1 MEREQVFISY
11 SHKDK
16 VWLDKLQTMLK
27 PMIRNQKNSVWDDT
41 KIQAGAKW
49 KEEIE
54 QALARARVAVLMVS
68 PDFLASDFIADHE
81 LPPLLD
87 AALKEGVKIIWIPT
101 SYCLYDETEIGKYQ
115 AVHNPNQPLDTLDS
129 ADLNKA
135 LVKICKTIKTAV
147 TESSQNP

>member
-27 PMIRNQKNSVWDDT
+27 PMIRNQTISVWDDT
-41 KIQAGAKW
+41 KIQAGVKW
-49 KEEIE
+49 KAEIE
-54 QALARARVAVLMVS
+54 QALARASVAVLMVS

-87 AALKEGVKIIWIPT
+87 AALKEGVKIIWIPI
-101 SYCLYDETEIGKYQ
+101 SYCLYDETEIGEYQ
-115 AVHNPNQPLDTLDS
+115 AVHNPNQPLDALS
-129 ADLNKA
+129 PADLNQA
-135 LVKICKTIKTAV
+135 LVKISKIIKTAV

>member
-16 VWLDKLQTMLK
+16 VWLDKLQTMLE
-27 PMIRNQKNSVWDDT
+27 PMIRKQTIFVWDDT

-54 QALARARVAVLMVS
+54 QALARASVAVLMVS

-87 AALKEGVKIIWIPT
+87 AALKEGVKIIWIPIT
-101 SYCLYDETEIGKYQ
+101 YCLYDETEIGEYQ
-115 AVHNPNQPLDTLDS
+115 AVYNPNQPLDTLNP

-135 LVKICKTIKTAV
+135 LVKICKEIKAAA
-147 TESSQNP
+147 TESTLNP

>member
-16 VWLDKLQTMLK
+16 VWLEKLQTMLR
-27 PMIRNQKNSVWDDT
+27 PLMRNQTIFVWDDT

-49 KEEIE
+49 KAEIE
-54 QALARARVAVLMVS
+54 QALARASVAVLMVS

-87 AALKEGVKIIWIPT
+87 AALKEGVKIIWIPI
-101 SYCLYDETEIGKYQ
+101 SYCLYKKTEIGEYQ
-115 AVHNPNQPLDTLDS
+115 AVHHPDKPLDSLNP
-129 ADLNKA
+129 ADLNEA
-135 LVKICKTIKTAV
+135 LVKICEAIEAAA

>member
-16 VWLDKLQTMLK
+16 VWLDKLRTMLK
-27 PMIRNQKNSVWDDT
+27 PMIRNQKIFVWDDT

-54 QALARARVAVLMVS
+54 QALARASVAVLMVS

-87 AALKEGVKIIWIPT
+87 AARKEGVKIIWIPIT
-101 SYCLYDETEIGKYQ
+101 YCLYDETEIGEYQ
-115 AVHNPNQPLDTLDS
+115 AVYNPKQPLDTLNP

-135 LVKICKTIKTAV
+135 LVKICKEIKTAV